1 MYFKSILGN
10 KNIKNFLLKEIALN
24 RIPHAQLFTGAK
36 GSGKLA
42 MALAFTTYLF
52 CKNRADND
60 SCGQCDSCV
69 KMFKLTHPDL
79 HFVYPTISPASKK
92 TKKIISESKKKFP
105 EFQSALIKNPYLRIE
120 NWEQAMGRKNK
131 KSGIRKSDTLVMCKM
146 ATLKPYAGIFKVFIV
161 WCAEKMNEESGNAF
175 LKSLEEPSLN
185 TIFILISNHPEK
197 LMKTIQSRLQIKRF
211 DSINSDLIIDS
222 LVKKHP
228 DLDLDFIKDCVLTS
242 ENNYSVI
249 IDKLDGSL
257 NNSPAYKLFV
267 EWIRLCF
274 LSINAKAKFI
284 DPETNQNKTALTE
297 LVNWC
302 EKIDK
307 LERDLQIDFL
317 IKASDIFRLSFLLNY
332 QKNESKMS
340 ILNRL
345 NFNAEN
351 FSKHIHNYNIFDIF
365 NLLNNTLYY
374 LNRYAHSKILFLDLS
389 FSLGKLLHKKTN
401 PL

>member
-10 KNIKNFLLKEIALN
+10 KNIKSFLLKEVALN

-52 CKNRADND
+52 CKKRTNND
-60 SCGQCDSCV
+60 SCGKCDSCV

-79 HFVYPTISPASKK
+79 HFVYPTISPASKN
-92 TKKIISESKKKFP
+92 TKKIISESKKRFP
-105 EFQSALIKNPYLRIE
+105 EFQNALINNPYLRLE
-120 NWEQAMGRKNK
+120 NWEQAMGGKNK

-161 WCAEKMNEESGNAF
+161 WCAEKMNEEASNAF
-175 LKSLEEPSLN
+175 LKSLEEPGLN
-185 TIFILISNHPEK
+185 TIFILISNYPEK
-197 LMKTIQSRLQIKRF
+197 LMQTIQSRLQVKSF
-211 DSINSDLIIDS
+211 NSISSDLIIDNM
-222 LVKKHP
+222 VEKYP
-228 DLDLDFIKDCVLTS
+228 DLDFNFIKESVLTG
-242 ENNYSVI
+242 ENNYSLI
-249 IDKLDGSL
+249 IDKLDGNL
-257 NNSPAYKLFV
+257 NDSHAYKLFV

-274 LSINAKAKFI
+274 LSINGKSKFI
-284 DPETNQNKTALTE
+284 DPETNQNKSVIPE
-297 LVNWC
+297 LINWC

-317 IKASDIFRLSFLLNY
+317 FKASDIFRLSFLLNY
-332 QKNESKMS
+332 QENESKTS

-345 NFNAEN
+345 NFNTAN
-351 FSKHIHNYNIFDIF
+351 FSKHVQNYNIFDIF
-365 NLLNNTLYY
+365 KLLNNTLYY

-389 FSLGKLLHKKTN
+389 FSLGKLLHDKK
-401 PL
+401 